1 MKLKLQDVWS
11 ADFETT
17 TEANL
22 KRDGYVRVWLW
33 SFVRCDLTLKL
44 HGNDM
49 FSFLDTVKRS
59 EAKRVFFYNLRF
71 DGSFIVDW
79 LLRQGYE
86 YGKHFDTVIDG
97 MNIWYSIRIYWSED
111 HKIYTEFYDGLKKF
125 PGMSLNDVAEL
136 YDIPKKTM
144 EGETKLEN
152 FAMYRPEDYQPTK
165 EEIEYCVHDS
175 EIQAIAIASEMQ
187 NNHVGM
193 TLSSDAFK
201 DVRGKLCRYMDPKH
215 GYPLAWRKLLPVIS
229 PEDDAWMRD
238 SYKGGWVYVNPEHE
252 GKELHDVTVLDVNS
266 LYPSVMYNALL
277 PVGHPYRSAVKP
289 PKGTL
294 YIIQVDCIWSLKRG
308 KLPTL
313 QIKGDPLYDP
323 TEYLEHDKGV
333 TELIMTSYDWD
344 LFCEH
349 YDVTMFSVPRYVCFR
364 GRVGILRP
372 YIDYWMDVKKKAAH
386 GSSERFISKRY
397 LNSPYGK
404 AKASRMGMR
413 QDRINKVPE
422 LIDGEVH
429 FINTEETTEG
439 VYLPY
444 ATFVAAAARCI
455 TIRAAQKCYDEKIVV
470 DGEECGRFVYADT
483 DSIHIIGDPPKNL
496 WIDDRE
502 LGAWKMEG
510 RFPIAKYLRPKTY
523 IHCNS
528 DYSVYTEKLEH
539 KDGTYEMVPEGL
551 KCAGMPDNIKRSLT
565 FKVKEDDPCPKRL
578 LKTYAWDNFFI
589 GNKFEG
595 KKSQFRV
602 PGGLI
607 IRETTYE
614 LKEQTIRT
622 GLL

>member
-1 MKLKLQDVWS
+1 VVKLKLQDVWS

-22 KRDGYVRVWLW
+22 KKDGYVRVWLW

-86 YGKHFDTVIDG
+86 YGKHFDTIIDG

-136 YDIPKKTM
+136 YNVPKKTM
-144 EGETKLEN
+144 EGEAKLEN

-175 EIQAIAIASEMQ
+175 EIQAIAIASEMA

-201 DVRGKLCRYMDPKH
+201 DVRGKLCKYMDPKH
-215 GYPLAWRKLLPVIS
+215 SYPLAWRKLLPVIS
-229 PEDDAWMRD
+229 PEDDAWMRA

-252 GKELHDVTVLDVNS
+252 ARELHDVTVLDVNS

-323 TEYLEHDKGV
+323 TEYLEHDEGV

-372 YIDYWMDVKKKAAH
+372 YIDYWMNIKKNAPH
-386 GSSERFISKRY
+386 GGSLRFIAKRF
-397 LNSPYGK
+397 L
-404 AKASRMGMR
+404 
-413 QDRINKVPE
+413 
-422 LIDGEVH
+422 
-429 FINTEETTEG
+429 
-439 VYLPY
+439 
-444 ATFVAAAARCI
+444 
-455 TIRAAQKCYDEKIVV
+455 
-470 DGEECGRFVYADT
+470 
-483 DSIHIIGDPPKNL
+483 
-496 WIDDRE
+496 
-502 LGAWKMEG
+502 
-510 RFPIAKYLRPKTY
+510 
-523 IHCNS
+523 
-528 DYSVYTEKLEH
+528 
-539 KDGTYEMVPEGL
+539 
-551 KCAGMPDNIKRSLT
+551 
-565 FKVKEDDPCPKRL
+565 
-578 LKTYAWDNFFI
+578 
-589 GNKFEG
+589 
-595 KKSQFRV
+595 
-602 PGGLI
+602 
-607 IRETTYE
+607 
-614 LKEQTIRT
+614 
-622 GLL
+622 

>member
-1 MKLKLQDVWS
+1 MRLKEQDVWS

-59 EAKRVFFYNLRF
+59 EAKRVFFFNLRF
-71 DGSFIVDW
+71 DGSYIVDW

-86 YGKHFDTVIDG
+86 YGKHFDTIIDG

-111 HKIYTEFYDGLKKF
+111 HKVYTEFYDGLKKF
-125 PGMSLNDVAEL
+125 PGMSLNDVAEM
-136 YDIPKKTM
+136 YGIPEKTM
-144 EGETKLEN
+144 EGDAKLEN
-152 FAMYRPEDYQPTK
+152 FAMYRPEDYEPTK
-165 EEIEYCVHDS
+165 EEIEYCIHDS
-175 EIQAIAIASEMQ
+175 EIQAIAIASEMK

-201 DVRGKLCRYMDPKH
+201 DVRSRLCRFMDPKNA
-215 GYPLAWRKLLPVIS
+215 YPTAWRKLMPSIS
-229 PEDDAWMRD
+229 YEDDCWMRPA
-238 SYKGGWVYVNPEHE
+238 YKGGWVYVNPEHE

-266 LYPSVMYNALL
+266 LYPIVMYNALL

-289 PKGTL
+289 KKGTL
-294 YIIQVDCIWSLKRG
+294 YIIQVDCIWKLKRG
-308 KLPTL
+308 KLPML
-313 QIKGDPLYDP
+313 QIKGDPMYDP
-323 TEYLEHDKGV
+323 TEYLERDEGV
-333 TELIMTSYDWD
+333 TELIMTSYDWE

-349 YDVTMFSVPRYVCFR
+349 YDVTMFSVPKYVCFR
-364 GRVGILRP
+364 GRVGVLRD
-372 YIDYWMDVKKKAAH
+372 YIDFWMKEKIRATEIGDE
-386 GSSERFISKRY
+386 SLRFISKRY

-404 AKASRMGMR
+404 TGMR
-413 QDRINKVPE
+413 QDRINKIPE
-422 LIDGEVH
+422 LTPEGDIH
-429 FINTEETTEG
+429 FINQEEKAEG

-444 ATFVAAAARCI
+444 ACFVTSAARAI
-455 TIRAAQKCYDEKIVV
+455 TIRSAQKCYDEKIMV

-483 DSIHIIGDPPKNL
+483 DSIHIIGDPPKDL
-496 WIDDRE
+496 WVDNAA
-502 LGAWKMEG
+502 LGAWKLEG

-523 IHCNS
+523 IHCEE
-528 DYSVYTEKLEH
+528 DYSVYVKWRKNKVSGKVT
-539 KDGTYEMVPEGL
+539 MVPEGI
-551 KCAGMPDNIKRSLT
+551 KCAGMPEAIKRNLVR
-565 FKVKEDDPCPKRL
+565 KGGR
-578 LKTYAWDNFFI
+578 YAWDNFFI

-595 KKSQFRV
+595 KMSQFRV
-602 PGGLI
+602 PGGVI

-614 LKEQTIRT
+614 LKEEKFRS

>member
-22 KRDGYVRVWLW
+22 KKDGYVRVWLW

-79 LLRQGYE
+79 LLRNGYV
-86 YGKHFDTVIDG
+86 YGKHFDTIIDG

-136 YDIPKKTM
+136 YDVPKKTM
-144 EGETKLEN
+144 EGEEKLEN

-165 EEIEYCVHDS
+165 QEIEYCVHDS
-175 EIQAIAIASEMQ
+175 EIQAIAIASEMK

-201 DVRGKLCRYMDPKH
+201 DVRGKLCRYMDPKN

-229 PEDDAWMRD
+229 PEDDAWMRA

-252 GKELHDVTVLDVNS
+252 ARELHDVTVLDVNS

-323 TEYLEHDKGV
+323 TEYLEHDEGV

-344 LFCEH
+344 LFTEH

-372 YIDYWMDVKKKAAH
+372 YIDHWMDVKKKAAH

-404 AKASRMGMR
+404 MGMR
-413 QDRINKVPE
+413 QDRINKIPE
-422 LIDGEVH
+422 LTDEGDIH
-429 FINTEETTEG
+429 FINTEETSEG

-444 ATFVAAAARCI
+444 ATFVTAAARCI
-455 TIRAAQKCYDEKIVV
+455 TIRAAQKCYDEKVMV
-470 DGEECGRFVYADT
+470 DGEECGRFIYADT

-496 WIDDRE
+496 WLDQKE
-502 LGAWKMEG
+502 LGAWKNEG

-523 IHCNS
+523 IHCNE

-551 KCAGMPDNIKRSLT
+551 KCAGMPDNIKRALI

-578 LKTYAWDNFFI
+578 LKKYAWDNFFV

-595 KKSQFRV
+595 KKTQVRV

-614 LKEQTIRT
+614 LKEQTFRS

>member
-86 YGKHFDTVIDG
+86 YGRHFDTVIDG

-144 EGETKLEN
+144 EGTEKLEN

-165 EEIEYCVHDS
+165 EEIEYCIHDS
-175 EIQAIAIASEMQ
+175 EIQAVAIASEMQ

-201 DVRGKLCRYMDPKH
+201 DVRGKLCKFMDPKNA
-215 GYPLAWRKLLPVIS
+215 YPLAWRKLLPVIS
-229 PEDDAWMRD
+229 PEDDAWMRPA
-238 SYKGGWVYVNPEHE
+238 YKGGWVYVNPEHE

-289 PKGTL
+289 PRGTL

-313 QIKGDPLYDP
+313 QIKGDPMYDP
-323 TEYLEHDKGV
+323 TEYLEHDEGV
-333 TELIMTSYDWD
+333 TELIMTSYDWE
-344 LFCEH
+344 LFIEH
-349 YDVTMFSVPRYVCFR
+349 YDVTMFSVPKYVCFR

-372 YIDYWMDVKKKAAH
+372 YIDHWMDVKKKAAH

-404 AKASRMGMR
+404 AKASKMGMR
-413 QDRINKVPE
+413 QDRINKIPE
-422 LIDGEVH
+422 LTDEGDIH
-429 FINTEETTEG
+429 FINTEDTTEG

-444 ATFVAAAARCI
+444 ACFVTAAARCI
-455 TIRAAQKCYDEKIVV
+455 TIHAAQKCYDEKIMV

-483 DSIHIIGDPPKNL
+483 DSIHIIGDPPKDL
-496 WIDDRE
+496 WVDQKE
-502 LGAWKMEG
+502 LGAWKNEG

-528 DYSVYTEKLEH
+528 DYTVYTEELEH
-539 KDGTYEMVPEGL
+539 KDGSITIVPECL
-551 KCAGMPDNIKRSLT
+551 KCAGMPENIKMKLINEGGS
-565 FKVKEDDPCPKRL
+565 
-578 LKTYAWDNFFI
+578 YAWDNFFI

-595 KKSQFRV
+595 KKTQVRV

-614 LKEQTIRT
+614 LKEQTFRS